1 MKVQFEKGYDTYE
14 ITFITYCE
22 DGDTVVEY
30 KNTSDNAEHWYTF
43 NGYLELKEI
52 IETLQKIVK

>member
-1 MKVQFEKGYDTYE
+1 MKVQFDKGYDTYE
-14 ITFITYCE
+14 ITCITYCE
-22 DGDTVVEY
+22 DGDTMVEY
-30 KNTSDNAEHWYTF
+30 KNTSNNAEHWYTF